1 MKETENLQATKIR
14 TKTKTE
20 KTLGSL
26 VEEKEDSLTPPIIIE
41 DMPLFQHITISEA

>member
-1 MKETENLQATKIR
+1 MQATKIR

-26 VEEKEDSLTPPIIIE
+26 VEGKEDSLTPPVIIE
-41 DMPLFQHITISEA
+41 DMPLFQHIMISGA